1 LLRTDEPKIMIT
13 NADSTPSAALSA
25 DHREDLKLAASRMV
39 PTKRRAFQAA
49 MAVKYCAGSPR
60 QAEAVF
66 GWSRQAVALGLHEY
80 RTGIV
85 CLSAQSVVGG
95 DLLWEEKHP
104 EAAAVLWE
112 LAQAHSQQDPTF
124 RSTLAFTRLTAA
136 EALKQLRAQGV
147 AEAHLPSPSTMAA
160 VLNRN
165 GYRLRPVLKAKPQ
178 KKFRKPMPSSPTSRP
193 KTRGLKGTASCA

>member
-1 LLRTDEPKIMIT
+1 MIT
-13 NADSTPSAALSA
+13 TADSTPSATLSA

-39 PTKRRAFQAA
+39 PTKRRTFQAA
-49 MAVKYCAGSPR
+49 MALKYCAGSPR

-66 GWSRQAVALGLHEY
+66 GWSREAVALGLHEY

-104 EAAAVLWE
+104 EAAAILWD

-193 KTRGLKGTASCA
+193 KTRALTASASCV